1 MKSYILL
8 TISLLLSISLQAQ
21 DTAKK
26 TVVAKDSLKLK
37 NITLKEVAI
46 KSKRPLI
53 QMEIDKTVVNV
64 GSMIS
69 SASSNTLEVLEKTPG
84 VVVNQN
90 GEISLNGRGSVMVMI
105 DGRQTYMSGPDLAN
119 YLKSIPGGSLDKIEL
134 MDNPPAKYDAAGNG
148 IINIRLKK
156 NRTGGFTGNLSSG
169 YSQGEFART
178 NNALNLNY
186 NHKKLNVFSNTSYSF
201 DKNYNSN
208 TYNRRLFDPSGILD
222 SRLILGN
229 EQEDRSNGV
238 NANLGIDY
246 AATANTTY
254 GIQLNVNKNTKNGH
268 FSSQSSSFSPDKLDS
283 LGMGYITGS
292 DRKTNLMSNLNFLH
306 KFGKTGIEW
315 SADANYLQYT
325 GNGNQN
331 LQNQVF
337 NPDGNQL
344 DEDNFL
350 YQLPNTM
357 DIYTIKTDYVHPL
370 KNKARIEAG
379 FKWSKVKN
387 NNQSDYYLLQNNLQL
402 ADNGRSNHFIY
413 QENFTAA
420 YLTAQKSWKQF
431 GIQTGLRVEHTGSAG
446 NQLGNAAVAGS
457 SFTKNY
463 TQMFPSLFL
472 SYKLDTV
479 NRNTLVFS
487 LTRRINRPNYQ
498 QLNPFT
504 FFRDQY
510 SYNSGNPDLEPQY
523 QYRYELKYQ
532 YRQILRMGL
541 SYNHFTNVVFQTTN
555 VVNGI
560 FITRPENV
568 REGYMLLL
576 NSGANLPLAKWWTFN
591 TDVLL
596 SRMGLNG
603 EAYGEKLNPKTF
615 VARINILNQLQF
627 DKGWSAEFGGYYAS
641 RDLNG
646 QTFTA
651 GMFRANAG
659 LQKKI
664 LKEKGSIR
672 LNMDD
677 IFHSWKYLNRS
688 VALKQAYYF
697 QNSQSDTRRVGLAF
711 TYSFGSDTFAR
722 KSKHRDNSL
731 DEEKGRMQ

>member
-8 TISLLLSISLQAQ
+8 TISLLLSISLPAQ

-420 YLTAQKSWKQF
+420 YITAQKSWKQF